1 MEFIKK
7 YHSTIGVILIGLFF
21 IFLLKAKNDSLN
33 NQLNV
38 SLLNNKA
45 ITERYENAK
54 TYEYELQLTINE
66 YKNSNDS
73 LIVRLQNAQKQ
84 LNIKD
89 KELLQAQ
96 SINTDFIRVDTLILK
111 DTIFVR
117 DLYIDTTIGDKYINN
132 HLILQYPSKIQIESN
147 VKSEKDVFVSKTR
160 ETINPRSKWW
170 ICRIFQKKHD
180 VIKIEVNENNPY
192 IKSEENIF
200 IRFIK

>member
-1 MEFIKK
+1 MDFIKK
-7 YHSTIGVILIGLFF
+7 YHSTIGAILIGLFF

-73 LIVRLQNAQKQ
+73 LIVRLRNAQKQ

-160 ETINPRSKWW
+160 ETIKPRSKWW

-200 IRFIK
+200 IRYIE